1 MITIKKMT
9 NSIVG
14 EMGGEISSSTERRNI
29 LPLFGVSVFGRMP
42 HPGRPGGWRLA
53 VRDGRTN
60 TPAMA
65 QLGTALHDQ
74 QQAQPWQQSP
84 HRPLHEQFAAHHDQR
99 QAQPWQRQAQSQPQP
114 QPQWPSSRTGQQ
126 RAPLLHG
133 STSATSSTPQQTF
146 RSTTTSPVRGAGAA
160 PLPVPAAASTRKRP
174 PPPLPST
181 SSARASRSDT
191 PPRTVPSVQRR
202 QAAAPA
208 APMPSTAVSPMVPPA
223 SAAGMASSLQVPSLQ
238 QHGTAV
244 GQRLG
249 AAGFGATGSS
259 HPQQQQQLLQPEP
272 QPEPEPEHHSARHEW
287 NVLHTK
293 GVSHH
298 SDVGLVVRTQRL
310 RALSLARSLT
320 CSLRSV
326 SGATTG
332 WCRLRRMVNRDA

>member
-1 MITIKKMT
+1 VPNRQQFDMMFAMAKKQDAGYRSVT
-9 NSIVG
+9 NPASDWMKLNCGDRAVY
-14 EMGGEISSSTERRNI
+14 RRNADGRLSLI
-29 LPLFGVSVFGRMP
+29 APAEGVSADVEV
-42 HPGRPGGWRLA
+42 PGSNPN
-53 VRDGRTN
+53 DPEFN
-60 TPAMA
+60 
-65 QLGTALHDQ
+65 
-74 QQAQPWQQSP
+74 
-84 HRPLHEQFAAHHDQR
+84 EQFVAAEQMD
-99 QAQPWQRQAQSQPQP
+99 AMD
-114 QPQWPSSRTGQQ
+114 
-126 RAPLLHG
+126 
-133 STSATSSTPQQTF
+133 
-146 RSTTTSPVRGAGAA
+146 AA
-160 PLPVPAAASTRKRP
+160 LA
-174 PPPLPST
+174 
-181 SSARASRSDT
+181 DI
-191 PPRTVPSVQRR
+191 
-202 QAAAPA
+202 
-208 APMPSTAVSPMVPPA
+208 
-223 SAAGMASSLQVPSLQ
+223 QVPSLQ